1 MISDVDP
8 QIQPPP
14 IIWQRMKIFPM
25 KCPDSPLGTLDLSR
39 RQWLKAGALGL
50 TGMTS
55 ITPFSSLAQEAWPA
69 RPVKLIV
76 SSSPGGGTDLY
87 ARMLAQALGD
97 VFKQQFV
104 VENRPGASGNIGAAA
119 VAKSPP
125 DGYTFLVS
133 ANTSL
138 TINGSL
144 FKNLSYDAERDFVP
158 IMRAFAPLVLVVHP
172 ATKARS
178 LAELIDLGKREPGKV
193 SFGSAGTGSTTYLG
207 VRMLEEKT
215 GARFLHVPYKGV
227 GPAYQDLL
235 AGQLN
240 FLFPDVA
247 SALSLI
253 KSGKII
259 PIASEQRTPLLPG
272 LPTVAEA
279 GFADVSTNSSFS
291 LVAPTGTP
299 AAVVERIHRELVAIT
314 KSVAF
319 AAKLES
325 QGLVGEVDTL
335 SALAASMKK
344 ERDSYAAFIKRNGIV
359 ASD

>member
-1 MISDVDP
+1 MNESIP
-8 QIQPPP
+8 
-14 IIWQRMKIFPM
+14 
-25 KCPDSPLGTLDLSR
+25 SPEIRHPTPAIDR
-39 RQWLKAGALGL
+39 RLWLKAGALGL
-50 TGMTS
+50 GGAYTS
-55 ITPFSSLAQEAWPA
+55 ISLPLGAQEVWPA
-69 RPVKLIV
+69 RSVRLIV

-119 VAKSPP
+119 VAKSVP

-144 FKNLSYDAERDFVP
+144 YKNLSYEAERDFVP

-178 LAELIDLGKREPGKV
+178 LAELIDLGKREPGKI

-253 KSGKII
+253 KAGKIV

-272 LPTVAEA
+272 LPTMAEA
-279 GFADVSTNSSFS
+279 GAPDVTTNSSFS

-299 AAVVERIHRELVAIT
+299 TALIERMHRELVTIT
-314 KSVAF
+314 KSAAF

-325 QGLVGEVDTL
+325 QGLVGEVDSL
-335 SALAASMKK
+335 PALAASMKK

-359 ASD
+359 PSD

>member
-1 MISDVDP
+1 VTGVRAQTAYPTKPIKFVIPFTAGSSTDIMGRTIAERMAVSMG
-8 QIQPPP
+8 QPV
-14 IIWQRMKIFPM
+14 II
-25 KCPDSPLGTLDLSR
+25 
-39 RQWLKAGALGL
+39 
-50 TGMTS
+50 
-55 ITPFSSLAQEAWPA
+55 
-69 RPVKLIV
+69 
-76 SSSPGGGTDLY
+76 
-87 ARMLAQALGD
+87 
-97 VFKQQFV
+97 
-104 VENRPGASGNIGAAA
+104 ENRPGAGGTIAAAA

-144 FKNLSYDAERDFVP
+144 FKNLSYEAERDFVP

-253 KSGKII
+253 KAGKII

-272 LPTVAEA
+272 LPTVAES
-279 GFADVSTNSSFS
+279 GVADVSTNSSFS

-299 AAVVERIHRELVAIT
+299 AAVVERMHRELVAIT
-314 KSVAF
+314 KSAAF

-325 QGLVGEVDTL
+325 QGLVGEVDSL
-335 SALAASMKK
+335 SALSASMKK
-344 ERDSYAAFIKRNGIV
+344 ERDSYAAFIKRNAIV

>member
-1 MISDVDP
+1 
-8 QIQPPP
+8 
-14 IIWQRMKIFPM
+14 
-25 KCPDSPLGTLDLSR
+25 
-39 RQWLKAGALGL
+39 
-50 TGMTS
+50 
-55 ITPFSSLAQEAWPA
+55 
-69 RPVKLIV
+69 
-76 SSSPGGGTDLY
+76 
-87 ARMLAQALGD
+87 MLAQALGD

-178 LAELIDLGKREPGKV
+178 LAELIDLGKRDPGKV

-253 KSGKII
+253 KAGKII

-279 GFADVSTNSSFS
+279 GVADVSTNSSFS

-299 AAVVERIHRELVAIT
+299 AVVVDRMSRELLAIT
-314 KSVAF
+314 KSAAF

-325 QGLVGEVDTL
+325 QGLVGELETPL
-335 SALAASMKK
+335 ALAASMKK
-344 ERDSYAAFIKRNGIV
+344 ERDIYAGFIKRNGIV

>member
-1 MISDVDP
+1 MTPDVT
-8 QIQPPP
+8 P
-14 IIWQRMKIFPM
+14 I
-25 KCPDSPLGTLDLSR
+25 SR
-39 RQWLKAGALGL
+39 RQSLRYGAAGLAGWLGQIPWRA
-50 TGMTS
+50 
-55 ITPFSSLAQEAWPA
+55 FAQETWPT
-69 RPVKLIV
+69 RPVRLIV

-97 VFKQQFV
+97 VLKQQFV

-138 TINGSL
+138 TINSSL
-144 FKNLSYDAERDFVP
+144 YKNLTYDAERDFVP
-158 IMRAFAPLVLVVHP
+158 IIRAFAPLVLVVHP
-172 ATKARS
+172 STKARN
-178 LAELIDLGKREPGKV
+178 LAELIELGKREPGKT

-253 KSGKII
+253 KAGKII

-272 LPTVAEA
+272 LPTLAEA
-279 GFADVSTNSSFS
+279 GMPDVSTNSSFS

-299 AAVVERIHRELVAIT
+299 VAVIDRMHREAHAIT
-314 KSVAF
+314 KSAGF

-325 QGLVGEVDTL
+325 QGLVGEIESLTG
-335 SALAASMKK
+335 LAASMKK
-344 ERDSYAAFIKRNGIV
+344 ERDAYAAFIKRNSIV
-359 ASD
+359 PSD

>member
-1 MISDVDP
+1 
-8 QIQPPP
+8 
-14 IIWQRMKIFPM
+14 
-25 KCPDSPLGTLDLSR
+25 
-39 RQWLKAGALGL
+39 
-50 TGMTS
+50 
-55 ITPFSSLAQEAWPA
+55 
-69 RPVKLIV
+69 
-76 SSSPGGGTDLY
+76 
-87 ARMLAQALGD
+87 MLAQALGD

-172 ATKARS
+172 GTKARS
-178 LAELIDLGKREPGKV
+178 LAELIDLGKREPGKI

-247 SALSLI
+247 SALALI
-253 KSGKII
+253 KAGKII

-279 GFADVSTNSSFS
+279 GVADVSTNSSFS

-299 AAVVERIHRELVAIT
+299 AAVVERMSRELLAIT
-314 KSVAF
+314 KSAPF

-325 QGLVGEVDTL
+325 QGLVGELETPL
-335 SALAASMKK
+335 TLAASMKK
-344 ERDSYAAFIKRNGIV
+344 ERDIYAAFIKRNGIV

>member
-1 MISDVDP
+1 
-8 QIQPPP
+8 
-14 IIWQRMKIFPM
+14 MKLLHM
-25 KCPDSPLGTLDLSR
+25 KNTEHSSTPWGLNR
-39 RQWLKAGALGL
+39 RCWLKAGALGL
-50 TGMTS
+50 GGMS
-55 ITPFSSLAQEAWPA
+55 IAIPSSLMAQEMWPA

-97 VFKQQFV
+97 VLKQQFV

-144 FKNLSYDAERDFVP
+144 FKNLSYEAERDFVP

-178 LAELIDLGKREPGKV
+178 LAELIELGKREPGKI

-253 KSGKII
+253 KAGKII

-272 LPTVAEA
+272 LPTMAEA
-279 GFADVSTNSSFS
+279 GAPDVTTNSSFS

-299 AAVVERIHRELVAIT
+299 TALVERLHRELVAIT
-314 KSVAF
+314 KSAAF

-325 QGLVGEVDTL
+325 QGLVGEVDSL
-335 SALAASMKK
+335 PALAASMKK

>member
-1 MISDVDP
+1 
-8 QIQPPP
+8 
-14 IIWQRMKIFPM
+14 MKKTMNSIKSQSM
-25 KCPDSPLGTLDLSR
+25 DR
-39 RQWLKAGALGL
+39 RLWLKAGALSLGGAFS
-50 TGMTS
+50 TTS
-55 ITPFSSLAQEAWPA
+55 LPLGAQEVWPA
-69 RPVKLIV
+69 RPVRLIV

-97 VFKQQFV
+97 VLKQQFV

-158 IMRAFAPLVLVVHP
+158 IMRAFAPLVLVVSP
-172 ATKARS
+172 GTKARS

-253 KSGKII
+253 KAGKII

-272 LPTVAEA
+272 LPTLAEA
-279 GFADVSTNSSFS
+279 GMPDVSTNSSFS

-299 AAVVERIHRELVAIT
+299 TAVVERLNRELVAIT
-314 KSVAF
+314 KSAAF

-325 QGLVGEVDTL
+325 QGLVGEVDSLT
-335 SALAASMKK
+335 ALAASMRK
-344 ERDSYAAFIKRNGIV
+344 EREAYAAFIKRNSIV

>member
-1 MISDVDP
+1 LKSQKDSMKLNL
-8 QIQPPP
+8 P
-14 IIWQRMKIFPM
+14 IVN
-25 KCPDSPLGTLDLSR
+25 R
-39 RQWLKAGALGL
+39 RQWVQSGALGVVGAASFFPAGL
-50 TGMTS
+50 
-55 ITPFSSLAQEAWPA
+55 LAQDTWPA
-69 RPVKLIV
+69 RPVRLIV

-119 VAKSPP
+119 VAKSTP

-144 FKNLSYDAERDFVP
+144 YKNLSYDAERDFVP

-172 ATKARS
+172 GTKARS
-178 LAELIDLGKREPGKV
+178 LAELIELGKREPGKI

-207 VRMLEEKT
+207 VRMLEEKS

-253 KSGKII
+253 KAGKII

-272 LPTVAEA
+272 LPTLAEA
-279 GFADVSTNSSFS
+279 GMPDVSTNSSFS

-299 AAVVERIHRELVAIT
+299 TAVVERLNRELVAIT
-314 KSVAF
+314 KSAAF

-325 QGLVGEVDTL
+325 QGLVGEVDSLT
-335 SALAASMKK
+335 ALAASMRK
-344 ERDSYAAFIKRNGIV
+344 EREAYAAFIKRNSIV